1 MTNLSTETLFDE
13 TETANSKQIAILK
26 KHFPQCFDKDGHF
39 QPEKMMEVAQQR
51 MNLSARSYHRILR
64 VARTIADLSHSPNI
78 EITHLSEA
86 LSYRQKI

>member
-1 MTNLSTETLFDE
+1 
-13 TETANSKQIAILK
+13 
-26 KHFPQCFDKDGHF
+26 
-39 QPEKMMEVAQQR
+39 MMEVAQQR

-86 LSYRQKI
+86 LSISTKDLIYIKKCLNNEAFF